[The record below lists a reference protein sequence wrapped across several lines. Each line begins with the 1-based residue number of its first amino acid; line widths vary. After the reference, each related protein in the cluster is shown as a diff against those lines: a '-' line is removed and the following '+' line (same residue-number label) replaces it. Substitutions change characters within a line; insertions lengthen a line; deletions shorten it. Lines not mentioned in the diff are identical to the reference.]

1 MTIQAQIF
9 LPDELFNELQR
20 RAPQPESRSSLIA
33 EALRCFFATHKNTN
47 SELDRI
53 NQYVEELN
61 REAEDVL
68 SYQVFD

>member
-53 NQYVEELN
+53 NQYAEELN